1 MINKI
6 KIRMLLTNSVILFS
20 VILAISIFVFISFN
34 LNIIT
39 NSDNEMILRMTE
51 LRRYIPLMEKKTDRE
66 LEEEF
71 SLYLEAL
78 NSGSQTYC
86 VFDENFNVIKK
97 SDALF
102 LDTDTLKSVALLVF
116 SENPKEKRKVVNQSR
131 EILYIHE
138 YSALNMNVRICTAAV
153 SDETGKMR
161 ITQILSNMD
170 VKYSISNRLLRTLI
184 ITGFLGMIASF
195 FIGLFITSKA
205 MVPIEESIRKQKEF
219 VADASHELRTPLTVL
234 RTNLDVILS
243 SPEETVSSQEKW
255 LDNAYKETESMEQL
269 ISDLL
274 ILARSDLNT
283 ELLDKKAADLN
294 EIVKSAADRMKEL
307 ASKKN
312 IVIDVSEKTEN
323 IKVSADTM
331 RIIQLMTIIIDN
343 AINYSPFDSKISVC
357 IEKPK
362 GMQYARVSICDEGIG
377 FEPED
382 MQKVFERFYR
392 SDKARSRSEGGTGL
406 GLSIAKWIVE
416 SHKGTISAANREGK
430 GAKIV
435 FELPAGEET
444 K

>member
-6 KIRMLLTNSVILFS
+6 KIRMLLTNSIILFS

-39 NSDNEMILRMTE
+39 NSDNEMILRMSE
-51 LRRYIPLMEKKTDRE
+51 LRRYIPLMEKKSDRE
-66 LEEEF
+66 LEAEF
-71 SLYLEAL
+71 SQYLEAL
-78 NSGSQTYC
+78 RNGAQTYC
-86 VFDENFNVIKK
+86 VFDENFRVIKK

-102 LDTDTLKSVALLVF
+102 LDTEILESVAKLIF
-116 SENPKEKRKVVNQSR
+116 SDDSKEKRRVINQSR
-131 EILYIHE
+131 EVLYIHE

-153 SDETGKMR
+153 SDETGRMR

-184 ITGFLGMIASF
+184 ITGVFGMIVSF

-219 VADASHELRTPLTVL
+219 IADASHELRTPLTVV

-243 SPEETVSSQEKW
+243 SPDDSVSSQDRW
-255 LDNAYKETESMEQL
+255 LDNAYKETERMEKL

-274 ILARSDLNT
+274 ILARSDLDI
-283 ELLDKKAADLN
+283 ELLDRKTADLN

-307 ASKKN
+307 ASTKN
-312 IVIDVSEKTEN
+312 IVIDVFEKSEGVKAS
-323 IKVSADTM
+323 VDSM

-343 AINYSPFDSKISVC
+343 AINYSPLNSKISVY
-357 IEKPK
+357 IERLKSSSS
-362 GMQYARVSICDEGIG
+362 ARVSVCDEGIG
-377 FEPED
+377 FEPDD

-416 SHKGTISAANREGK
+416 SHKGTIYAANNGGK

-435 FELPAGEET
+435 FELPAGEEV